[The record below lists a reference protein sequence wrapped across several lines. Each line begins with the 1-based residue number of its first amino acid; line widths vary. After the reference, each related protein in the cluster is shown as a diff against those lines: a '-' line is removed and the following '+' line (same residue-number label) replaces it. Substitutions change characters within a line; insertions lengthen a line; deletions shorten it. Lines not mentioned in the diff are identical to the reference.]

1 MSLNFVSF
9 DFQRNNNNI
18 NMNSDINKV
27 VVSKPKKKQM
37 SKPAK
42 TKVKI

>member
-1 MSLNFVSF
+1 MSLNLVSF
-9 DFQRNNNNI
+9 DFQRNTYNTNT
-18 NMNSDINKV
+18 DINKV
-27 VVSKPKKKQM
+27 VVSKPKKKQV

>member
-9 DFQRNNNNI
+9 DFQRNTNNLNT
-18 NMNSDINKV
+18 DINKV

-37 SKPAK
+37 SKQVK

>member
-9 DFQRNNNNI
+9 DFQRNTNNT
-18 NMNSDINKV
+18 DINKV
-27 VVSKPKKKQM
+27 VVPKSKKKQV

>member
-1 MSLNFVSF
+1 MSLNFVRF
-9 DFQRNNNNI
+9 DFQRSPNDNI
-18 NMNSDINKV
+18 DINKV
-27 VVSKPKKKQM
+27 VVSKPKRKQM

>member
-9 DFQRNNNNI
+9 DFQRSINDNI
-18 NMNSDINKV
+18 DINKV
-27 VVSKPKKKQM
+27 VVSKPKKKQV

>member
-1 MSLNFVSF
+1 MSLNFVRF
-9 DFQRNNNNI
+9 DFQRSPNDNI
-18 NMNSDINKV
+18 DINKV

-42 TKVKI
+42 TKS

>member
-1 MSLNFVSF
+1 MSLNLVSF
-9 DFQRNNNNI
+9 DFQRNTDNNNT
-18 NMNSDINKV
+18 DINKV
-27 VVSKPKKKQM
+27 VDVSKPKKKQT

>member
-9 DFQRNNNNI
+9 DFQRNTNNT
-18 NMNSDINKV
+18 DINKV
-27 VVSKPKKKQM
+27 VVSKPKKKQVM
-37 SKPAK
+37 KPAK